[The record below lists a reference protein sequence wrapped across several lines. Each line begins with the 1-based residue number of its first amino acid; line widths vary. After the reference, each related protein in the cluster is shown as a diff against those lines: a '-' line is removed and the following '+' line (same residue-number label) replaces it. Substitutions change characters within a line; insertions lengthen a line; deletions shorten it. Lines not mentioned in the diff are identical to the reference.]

1 MDGMGDFVSFDAAIV
16 AANTDRDWNPSQ
28 TDKAGLEKLPTT
40 APQLINGLPVPL
52 LSLKLITH
60 EQ

>member
-1 MDGMGDFVSFDAAIV
+1 VSFDAAIV